1 MFILWLKMVGLP
13 KIRLLVGNDLAGEV
27 FVAREPHEFQFPGSV
42 VGRGDHAHLFAHA
55 DGREVRDFSFYL
67 NVGEV

>member
-1 MFILWLKMVGLP
+1 M
-13 KIRLLVGNDLAGEV
+13 
-27 FVAREPHEFQFPGSV
+27 AREPHEFQFPGSV
-42 VGRGDHAHLFAHA
+42 VGRGDHAHLFACA